1 MLAKYTKILYI
12 TRYMTNFCVAKMLRR
27 EGDAYFKSLRCFVFF
42 FFSVHTAVENIKPFF
57 SEDWIL
63 FKEFLVLF
71 PLLS

>member
-12 TRYMTNFCVAKMLRR
+12 TRYMTNFCVGQMLRR

-42 FFSVHTAVENIKPFF
+42 SVHTVVESIKPFF

-63 FKEFLVLF
+63 FKDFLVLF
-71 PLLS
+71 PPLS